1 MLTDRPQ
8 YDPAAASP
16 APPPPP
22 PPPVADRR
30 SPERRSLDRTAEDR
44 TQFART
50 AAAAAMAISGGLA
63 VLFLFF
69 WVLGAI
75 DVTNAVAATVVAVVL
90 ASVWAGGVLYRRRQ
104 QEAREVIRRDRERRG
119 F

>member
-1 MLTDRPQ
+1 MSYQPGYDAPQ
-8 YDPAAASP
+8 Q
-16 APPPPP
+16 PPP

-30 SPERRSLDRTAEDR
+30 APERRTYERRAEDR

-50 AAAAAMAISGGLA
+50 AVAAAMSISLGLA

-69 WVLGAI
+69 WGLGAI
-75 DVTNAVAATVVAVVL
+75 DVRDAVAATVVAVVL
-90 ASVWAGGVLYRRRQ
+90 ALVWVGGFLYRRRE
-104 QEAREVIRRDRERRG
+104 EASREVIRQDRERRG